1 MEKSITK
8 IEDYVG
14 KKVQVIAYGAS
25 YVGTL
30 LKVHVEDGYLII
42 SDEKDRVTIELGRV
56 ESFALVDN

>member
-25 YVGTL
+25 YVGRL
-30 LKVHVEDGYLII
+30 LKVHIDDGYLII
-42 SDEKDRVTIELGRV
+42 SDDNDRVTIELSRV
-56 ESFALVDN
+56 ESFTLVE